1 MVPCKTLLRI
11 DMYTHKIRCTIY
23 SMAGNQFI
31 NVMWLRD
38 NHSCVSK
45 AMCTMNWFVVRK
57 KRRYRPIYILVW
69 LEASN
74 RRIIAFN

>member
-1 MVPCKTLLRI
+1 MVPCKTLRRI
-11 DMYTHKIRCTIY
+11 DMDTHKIWCTIY

-45 AMCTMNWFVVRK
+45 AMCRK
-57 KRRYRPIYILVW
+57 MVCWKQRERRYRPIYLALAGGI
-69 LEASN
+69 ESEDHS
-74 RRIIAFN
+74 I